1 MRAAHQVHEEGG
13 GPQMRWDGLLL
24 LLVIII
30 LLLVIL
36 FGTGVL
42 D

>member
-1 MRAAHQVHEEGG
+1 MTKRPERGNTGG
-13 GPQMRWDGLLL
+13 MNNYTMWIIVLLF
-24 LLVIII
+24 VI

-42 D
+42 G

>member
-1 MRAAHQVHEEGG
+1 MNYTPWVIV
-13 GPQMRWDGLLL
+13 LLFC
-24 LLVIII
+24 I

-42 D
+42 G